1 MKKDR
6 APKNKMAWGQ
16 RGEHLVAIQFL
27 LMAIFVVLP
36 VYPTIHTSELFHEL
50 TLLRWATLLVSWV
63 AALLLGALGS
73 RHIKEF
79 LTPLPYPVD
88 HNRLVTT
95 GMYALVR
102 HPLYS
107 SQLFAAFGWTVFNAS
122 LSHLLV
128 TIIALL
134 FFSYKAS
141 REECWLTERHPEY
154 VEYARKV
161 KKFIPWIY

>member
-1 MKKDR
+1 MKEYSS
-6 APKNKMAWGQ
+6 PKSKPAWGQ
-16 RGEHLVAIQFL
+16 RGEYLVALQFL
-27 LMAIFVVLP
+27 LISIFVVLP
-36 VYPTIHTSELFHEL
+36 VYPLMYKSEFFNEL
-50 TLLRWATLLVSWV
+50 AVLRWATLLISWV
-63 AALLLGALGS
+63 IALLLGALGS

-95 GMYALVR
+95 GMYAMVR

-141 REECWLTERHPEY
+141 REERWLVERHPEY